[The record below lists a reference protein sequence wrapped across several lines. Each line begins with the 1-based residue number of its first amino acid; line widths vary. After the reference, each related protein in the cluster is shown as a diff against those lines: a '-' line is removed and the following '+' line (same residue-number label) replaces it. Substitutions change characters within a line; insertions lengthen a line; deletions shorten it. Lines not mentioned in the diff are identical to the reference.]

1 MIIARFRIVLP
12 EQMWIAQVSR
22 SFPEA
27 TFRLLSGIRTGDTAV
42 ELGEALTGAPEAVAR
57 ATNSHRSVLQYER
70 LVVSDDRVLSK
81 YTTTDVDLYD
91 FVEQVSLPPEFP
103 IVVRNGCYEFDLTG
117 TRMEFDRFRAALTD
131 SGQAYELLSLV
142 GTDQE
147 RRLLTDRQRE
157 LLEIAV
163 QQGYFEVPRDCT
175 LAALAEGVG
184 VDKSTASEVLRRGE
198 ARLLKWF
205 LAGSNRERI
214 G

>member
-1 MIIARFRIVLP
+1 MIIARFRIALP
-12 EQMWIAQVSR
+12 EQMWVTQVSR

-27 TFRLLSGIRTGDTAV
+27 TFRLLSGIRTGDTAI
-42 ELGEALTGAPEAVAR
+42 ELGEALTDTPEEVAR
-57 ATNSHRSVLQYER
+57 ATSSHRSVRQYEQ

-91 FVEQVSLPPEFP
+91 FVEHVSLPPEFP
-103 IVVRNGCYEFDLTG
+103 IVVRNGWYEFDLTS
-117 TRMEFDRFRAALTD
+117 TRMEFDQFRAVLND
-131 SGQAYELLSLV
+131 SEQAYELLSIV
-142 GTDQE
+142 GADRD

-163 QQGYFEVPRDCT
+163 QQGYFEIPRDCT
-175 LAALAEGVG
+175 LAELAEGVG
-184 VDKSTASEVLRRGE
+184 IDKSTASEVLRRGE

-205 LAGSNRERI
+205 LIGSNRERT

>member
-42 ELGEALTGAPEAVAR
+42 ELGEALTDAPEAVAR

-117 TRMEFDRFRAALTD
+117 TRTEFDRFRAALTD

-142 GTDQE
+142 GTDRE

-163 QQGYFEVPRDCT
+163 QQGYFEVPRDST

-184 VDKSTASEVLRRGE
+184 IDKSTASEVLRRGE